1 MPLLDRGLVS
11 IQLLFP
17 GVISLQS
24 KPLCNLLVNDRWV
37 AQEMKNIL
45 WLPSDYR
52 ATCAAVRDNVLILG
66 HASGRVSFLEF
77 NPAYLPYSGESS
89 NS

>member
-1 MPLLDRGLVS
+1 M
-11 IQLLFP
+11 
-17 GVISLQS
+17 
-24 KPLCNLLVNDRWV
+24 
-37 AQEMKNIL
+37 AHEMKNIL

-52 ATCAAVRDNVLILG
+52 ATCVAVRGNVLILG